1 MGQCEVPALRGN
13 GQTRD
18 QYHAPVGRLVLVLRR
33 LLHKRKAQITSTKFQ
48 TNPKSQITKIQ
59 TYTSKMVARGFIC
72 WRGGTCDKTL
82 NLREVLAQVSAGYRS
97 CFHARTIHE

>member
-1 MGQCEVPALRGN
+1 MSEVRREGEA
-13 GQTRD
+13 RD

-59 TYTSKMVARGFIC
+59 TYTSKMVACGFIC
-72 WRGGTCDKTL
+72 WRGGARDKTL

-97 CFHARTIHE
+97 CFHARTIHEIAT